1 MRNRIP
7 KVKKIKIIK
16 EEDEDRSSATDGGA
30 INDYDKIILIKS
42 EHPTFSHEVYR
53 HIDGFFIGYTGNKKS
68 TEGLQPLDSR
78 AVEDNK

>member
-16 EEDEDRSSATDGGA
+16 EEDEDGG
-30 INDYDKIILIKS
+30 NDYDKIILIKS

-53 HIDGFFIGYTGNKKS
+53 HIDGFFIGYTGNKK
-68 TEGLQPLDSR
+68 PLDSR
-78 AVEDNK
+78 TVEDNK

>member
-16 EEDEDRSSATDGGA
+16 EEDED
-30 INDYDKIILIKS
+30 NDYDKIILIKS

-53 HIDGFFIGYTGNKKS
+53 HIDGLFIGYTGNKKS
-68 TEGLQPLDSR
+68 TE
-78 AVEDNK
+78 DNK

>member
-16 EEDEDRSSATDGGA
+16 EEDED
-30 INDYDKIILIKS
+30 NDYDKIILIKS

-68 TEGLQPLDSR
+68 TEGLRPLDSR